1 MLNSFYSCLSKF
13 DILERELV
21 VTRQSYLA
29 YKADEERYSHTRNQM
44 EGILNG
50 DVVTDSESDSDLEY
64 YNVNK

>member
-13 DILERELV
+13 DFLERELV

-29 YKADEERYSHTRNQM
+29 YKAAEERYSHTRNQM